1 MSLLLTALLL
11 AIVASVLIGPAVV
24 TLRGAGWVSKAP
36 RMAVLVWQSLGLSAA
51 IAFIGAG
58 LCVAVARFHAG
69 FFGGIDRLG
78 GGLLDG
84 RPLRGLGLPD
94 ALGLTLAADL
104 AIVLAF
110 VALATVW
117 KTVRIRARHRF
128 MVNLIGRANPGY
140 PGTMLIED
148 PRAIA
153 YCVPGIH
160 PRIVVTTGA
169 LTALNG
175 EELAAVLDH
184 ERGHI
189 HGRHGLVLLPMTGFW
204 DLFRFI
210 PYARQAPEAMRE
222 LLEMAADDHAA
233 RHHNPVALASAL
245 LRLATPDALPAAVF
259 CASGTGVPARISR
272 LIESPRTSRRTA
284 WWAGVG
290 AIALLAAPVL
300 LLTLT

>member
-11 AIVASVLIGPAVV
+11 AIIATALIGPATI
-24 TLRGAGWVSKAP
+24 TLRHAGWVSKAP

-51 IAFIGAG
+51 IAFIGSG
-58 LCVAVARFHAG
+58 LCVAVARFHVG
-69 FFGGIDRLG
+69 FFGGIARLG
-78 GGLLDG
+78 AGLLDG
-84 RPLRGLGLPD
+84 HPLRGLGLPD

-117 KTVRIRARHRF
+117 KTLRVRARHRLL
-128 MVNLIGRANPGY
+128 VNLIARVNPGH

-148 PRAIA
+148 PRAVA

-169 LTALNG
+169 LAALSG

-189 HGRHGLVLLPMTGFW
+189 HGRHGLVLLPMTRLW

-210 PYARQAPEAMRE
+210 PYATLAPEAMRE

-233 RHHNPVALASAL
+233 RRHNPAALASAL
-245 LRLATPDALPAAVF
+245 LRLATPDTLPAAVF
-259 CASGTGVPARISR
+259 RASGTGVPARISR

-284 WWAGVG
+284 WWAGAG
-290 AIALLAAPVL
+290 AIALLATPVL
-300 LLTLT
+300 LLTMT